1 MEIEQANV
9 SLTERIAGHWL
20 AFGTPRKLP
29 KPDRLAGR
37 VVVVDIAF
45 AAESAGRK
53 NSFERTTLRFIEALG
68 PRLVAWIDHHDS
80 RHHALFAEDERFVLS
95 TKAQHGACPQML
107 NRELVAR
114 LGPADTVLC
123 HSDFDG
129 LASAAKWICG
139 GVEPYPGCDSDARVA
154 DTRIGA
160 LGPIGSRLDRAI
172 RARPRQP
179 ELMRTIVAHLCEGLK
194 DASRWQ
200 VIDEAAAELLPRE
213 QEARRLAQHYQALSD
228 ELVAVDLD
236 RLGPHLP
243 YDKTLLLLLGQQLS
257 TMAMV
262 ADGDTVTFAA
272 AFDSGIDFLDRF
284 SLSGGMPTL
293 VSLHRKKLDDALL
306 ALGVSSEPA
315 SPSGGR
321 GQP

>member
-1 MEIEQANV
+1 MEIGRANGGATHRV
-9 SLTERIAGHWL
+9 ADHWL

-29 KPDRLAGR
+29 KPGALQGR

-80 RHHALFAEDERFVLS
+80 QYHARFAADERFVLA

-107 NRELVAR
+107 SEALVAR
-114 LGPADTVLC
+114 LGPADTVVC

-139 GVEPYPGCDSDARVA
+139 GVEPYPGCDDDARVA
-154 DTRIGA
+154 DTRIGE
-160 LGPIGSRLDRAI
+160 LGPIGRRLDRAI

-179 ELMRTIVAHLCEGLK
+179 ELMCNIVAHLCEGLK
-194 DASRWQ
+194 DPSRWQ
-200 VIDEAAAELLPRE
+200 VIDEAAAELVPRE

-228 ELVAVDLD
+228 RLVAVDLD
-236 RLGPHLP
+236 RLQGTRP

-257 TMAMV
+257 TVAMV

-272 AFDSGIDFLDRF
+272 AFDSGVDFLETF
-284 SLSGGMPTL
+284 GLSGGMPTL
-293 VSLHRKKLDDALL
+293 VSIHRKKLDAALL
-306 ALGVSSEPA
+306 ALSIAPESFSRHEP
-315 SPSGGR
+315 
-321 GQP
+321 